1 MTKKTLYVS
10 RPVLNAKEIY
20 DWFSRQGVFGL
31 TSPKKMH
38 VTVAYSTAVV
48 DWSLLEPQTND
59 ITIIQGNEKTIETF
73 GVANVLVL
81 QKDYLSERWQEIM
94 DVGASFSYAP
104 YRPHITF
111 AYGEQVVH
119 LGSVE
124 IFDRIITL
132 GPEVFA
138 ELDEDWA

>member
-1 MTKKTLYVS
+1 MKKTLYVS
-10 RPVLNAKEIY
+10 RPVLNAQEIY

-31 TSPKKMH
+31 TAPAKMH
-38 VTVAYSTAVV
+38 VTVAYSTTPV
-48 DWSLLEPQTND
+48 DWSLLGLQLND
-59 ITIIQGNEKTIETF
+59 LTIIQGNQRTIETF
-73 GVANVLVL
+73 GDANVLVL
-81 QKDYLSERWQEIM
+81 QKDYLNARWQMIM
-94 DVGASFSYAP
+94 DAGASFSFTP

-111 AYGEQVVH
+111 AYGEQVVN
-119 LGSVE
+119 LGAVK